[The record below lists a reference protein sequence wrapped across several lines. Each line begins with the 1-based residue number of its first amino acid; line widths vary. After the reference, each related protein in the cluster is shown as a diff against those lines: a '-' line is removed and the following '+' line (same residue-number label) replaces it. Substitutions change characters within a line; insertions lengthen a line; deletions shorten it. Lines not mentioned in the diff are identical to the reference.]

1 MNNYKTDDCVSCNSA
16 SESDLFSTYTCYS
29 NVNLVRDRFSLF
41 DLEDGLIEKDY
52 EYNEQRRGIDFNI
65 SCDFIEVLF
74 DIIKPSSTEDWI
86 ECIREM
92 GTALGTVKDK
102 LSNCNFAETKEKVLT
117 ITSNHCH
124 PDGVEYLVNYFIFI
138 QSSEFYD
145 SLVKGDS
152 LLDTDQEKMCQTRQY
167 TDDLKAF
174 CFLLSLVLLEYADI
188 VQCDRIDATIPLKT
202 YSYSINDTSVY
213 RLTIE

>member
-29 NVNLVRDRFSLF
+29 NVNLVRERFSLI

-52 EYNEQRRGIDFNI
+52 EYNEQRKCINFSI
-65 SCDFIEVLF
+65 SNDFIEVLF
-74 DIIKPSSTEDWI
+74 DIIKPLSTEDWV
-86 ECIREM
+86 ECIREI
-92 GTALGTVKDK
+92 GTALGTVKDE
-102 LSNCNFAETKEKVLT
+102 LSNCNFAETKEKVLA
-117 ITSNHCH
+117 ITSNQCH
-124 PDGVEYLVNYFIFI
+124 PDGVEYLVNCFIFI
-138 QSSEFYD
+138 QSSEFYN
-145 SLVKGDS
+145 SLIKGDS
-152 LLDTDQEKMCQTRQY
+152 LLDADQEQTCQTRQY

-188 VQCDRIDATIPLKT
+188 VQCDRIDAILPLKT
-202 YSYSINDTSVY
+202 YSCSINDTSEY